1 MDWID
6 FSEFENDS
14 SKFTAELSRKG
25 GYIKFSNSGR
35 GREQKFFELSLDS
48 FLTCLKDIYNNHS
61 SFVQHAQYVES
72 DWRSLGND
80 YYTDEVAR
88 AQNGVQTKPMFVT
101 LSKIIM
107 WANSVKPDFIN
118 PEEKIILDKQSVQQ
132 AINKLKALSDIFTP
146 NLEESQK
153 NTIIENIAYSN
164 KNLRE
169 FAKYVFLYF
178 FENNW
183 ADLLSTTTRKE
194 SSINSVNFYSHDF
207 DIFNRL
213 IGEFSS
219 LQTKET
225 LTSSNT
231 IRYFEEPIY
240 SNDGKYYYFSTQWN
254 GEGDYSLTFSNL
266 KKYFENR
273 FPDYL
278 LEKRAEEYF
287 LIKSSMDFNTAL
299 FVEDISL
306 SGLVFSNTLINRFIA
321 SLLTKPFVLLTGL
334 SGSGKTKITQSFA
347 RWICEDKSQYKII
360 PVGSDWTNREPLLGY
375 PNGLDPDEY
384 ILPDSGVLRLIIEAS
399 KEENLQKPY
408 FLILDEMNLSHVER
422 YFADF
427 LSVMESDEEI
437 MLYSGKMRKSSDGID
452 VPNKISWPQ
461 NLFVIGT
468 VNIDETTYMFSPKV
482 LDRANSIEF
491 RIDDNHIKSFLGRPS
506 KIDLSVLD
514 GKGAAMAQH
523 FLALAKDNQ
532 IEQDEVYTETFVKFF
547 NELKKIGAEFGYRTA
562 IEMLLLIKKLNTV
575 GEFTKEQSV
584 DIALM
589 QKLLPKLHGSK
600 GKISKVLDA
609 LISLCLKDGTSFS
622 ITKSDEIKSE
632 EILYPIT
639 FEKLVR
645 MYRNASDNGYTSY
658 AEA

>member
-14 SKFTAELSRKG
+14 SKFTAELSKKG
-25 GYIKFSNSGR
+25 GYITFSNSGR
-35 GREQKFFELSLDS
+35 GSEQKFFTLSLDS
-48 FLTCLKDIYNNHS
+48 FLTCLKDIYKNHP
-61 SFVQHAQYVES
+61 SFVMHTQYVES
-72 DWRSLGND
+72 EWRSLGST

-107 WANSVKPDFIN
+107 WANSVNPNLNN
-118 PEEKIILDKQSVQQ
+118 PEEKIILDKQSIQQ
-132 AINKLKALSDIFTP
+132 AINKLEALSDVFTP
-146 NLEESQK
+146 HLKVTKE
-153 NTIIENIAYSN
+153 NTIIQNIAYSN

-169 FAKYVFLYF
+169 FAKYVFAYF
-178 FENNW
+178 FDNNW
-183 ADLLSTTTRKE
+183 TELLSTTTRKE
-194 SSINSVNFYSHDF
+194 TSINSVNYYSHDF
-207 DIFNRL
+207 NIFNRL

-225 LTSSNT
+225 LTSSST

-240 SNDGKYYYFSTQWN
+240 SNEGKYYYFSTQWN

-266 KKYFENR
+266 KKYFEKR

-287 LIKSSMDFNTAL
+287 LIKSSKDLNTTP
-299 FVEDISL
+299 FIKDISQ
-306 SGLVFSNTLINRFIA
+306 SGLVFSDTLINRFVA

-334 SGSGKTKITQSFA
+334 SGSGKTKIAQSFA
-347 RWICEDKSQYKII
+347 RWISEDKSQYKII

-375 PNGLDPDEY
+375 PNGLDTDEY
-384 ILPDSGVLRLIIEAS
+384 ILPDSGALRLIIEAS
-399 KEENLQKPY
+399 KKENQQKPY

-437 MLYSGKMRKSSDGID
+437 MLYCGKKRKSSDDIE

-482 LDRANSIEF
+482 LDRANTIEF
-491 RIDDNHIKSFLGRPS
+491 RIDDNHIKNFLEQPS

-514 GKGAAMAQH
+514 GKGASMAQH
-523 FLALAKDNQ
+523 FLALAKDNR
-532 IEQDEVYTETFVKFF
+532 IEQDKIYTETFVKFF

-575 GEFTKEQSV
+575 GEFTKEQCI

-589 QKLLPKLHGSK
+589 QKLLPKLHGSRS
-600 GKISKVLDA
+600 KISKVLDA
-609 LISLCLKDGTSFS
+609 LISLCLKEGVSFT
-622 ITKSDEIKSE
+622 IAKSDEIKPE

-645 MYRNASDNGYTSY
+645 MYRNALDNGFTSY